1 MPRAAK
7 FAHLTKDIK
16 SMSNKFGILAKLT
29 FLQDIASIYIANI
42 NPSVTHNLEK
52 YKAIKKVM
60 YLTAI
65 EEITGDYLEFGI
77 FTGSSFC
84 HAIRCYSALT
94 YLNPS
99 ITNTNFI
106 GFDSFEGFGTLD
118 DRDRHPFFLK
128 ENFETSLEKVKN
140 RIRKVA
146 KKKFKFSIVPGFFE
160 KTLSK
165 APHEYKIGKARVI
178 FVDSDTYTSSI
189 TALNFCLSCVQEGT
203 FFILD
208 DFFAYH
214 GRLDRG
220 VAKAFNEFVS
230 LNKIEVRKVFDY
242 GMGGAVYIVSKLN

>member
-1 MPRAAK
+1 
-7 FAHLTKDIK
+7 
-16 SMSNKFGILAKLT
+16 MSNKFGILAKLT
-29 FLQDIASIYIANI
+29 FLQDLASICIARI
-42 NPSVTHNLEK
+42 NPSVTHNIEK
-52 YKAIKKVM
+52 YNAIKKVM

-99 ITNTNFI
+99 ITNTHFF

-118 DRDRHPFFLK
+118 DKDRHPFFLK

-140 RIRKVA
+140 RVSKVA
-146 KKKFKFSIVPGFFE
+146 NKYFEFSLISGFFE
-160 KTLSK
+160 KTLACTPNK
-165 APHEYKIGKARVI
+165 YKIGKARVI
-178 FVDSDTYTSSI
+178 FIDSDTYTSAI
-189 TALNFCLSCVQEGT
+189 AALNFCQSCVQEGT

-214 GRLDRG
+214 GRMDRG

-230 LNKIEVRKVFDY
+230 FNKIEVRKVFDY
-242 GMGGAVYIVSKLN
+242 GMGGAVYITSKLN